1 MSDSPEAA
9 LTTFLARMA
18 VDPAA
23 FARFVADAAAA
34 VTEADLSPEERALLF
49 SGDQNR
55 LYAALASAHSAPR
68 QGAHVASPPGA
79 PAAGV
84 NDEDL
89 VVVGTGIRAIGQ
101 LTGETIAWMKSADTV
116 LYISVDPVADAAI
129 RMLNPRGAE
138 SLLRCYGDNKLRAE
152 TYREIVDIT
161 MAHVRARRRT
171 CLAVYG
177 HPGVLTLP
185 THEVIRRAR
194 AEGFKARMLP
204 AISAADCLFADLGVD
219 QVGGYASYEAT
230 DFLLNVR
237 SVDPAAHLILWQIGG
252 LGDPTYKRHH
262 YDIRGLAPLAGKL
275 MRHFGPQHTVFLYEA
290 AMFPGVE
297 PLVRSGPLALLPQSA
312 PTPNSTLYVPPVCH
326 PQPDPAI
333 RPHAGWGQAM
343 DPSVHRTGL
352 HA

>member
-1 MSDSPEAA
+1 MSDSPGAA
-9 LTTFLARMA
+9 LRNFLAQMA
-18 VDPAA
+18 VDPGA
-23 FARFVADAAAA
+23 FARYVADADAAA
-34 VTEADLSPEERALLF
+34 TEADLPPHDRAALF

-55 LYAALASAHSAPR
+55 MYAALAHGRLVSAEAPR
-68 QGAHVASPPGA
+68 PADIA
-79 PAAGV
+79 AAGV

-89 VVVGTGIRAIGQ
+89 IVVGTGIRAIGQ
-101 LTGETIAWMKSADTV
+101 LTGETIGWIRLADIV
-116 LYISVDPVADAAI
+116 LYVSADPVAEAAI

-138 SLLRCYGDNKLRAE
+138 SLMRCYGENKLRAE
-152 TYREIVDIT
+152 TYREIVEIT
-161 MAHVRARRRT
+161 MAHVRAGRRT

-177 HPGVLTLP
+177 HPGVLTVP
-185 THEVIRRAR
+185 THDVIRRAR

-219 QVGGYASYEAT
+219 QVGGCASYEAT

-237 SVDPAAHLILWQIGG
+237 AVDPAAHLILWQIGG
-252 LGDPTYKRHH
+252 LADPTYKRHQ

-297 PLVRSGPLALLPQSA
+297 PLVRSGPLALLPHGA
-312 PTPNSTLYVPPVCH
+312 PTPNSTLYVPPLCH

-333 RPHAGWGQAM
+333 RAHVGGWGHAM
-343 DPSVHRTGL
+343 NRSVHRTGP